1 MSKKE
6 TKAEETKAE
15 DVKTEETK
23 TEEVKVEETKTEEV
37 KAEESKTKTKPKAK
51 TKTKTK
57 PKAKPKAKP
66 KKEVEE
72 VKETVGMDKA
82 KFEKLI
88 TEFEGNYQILQNGV
102 VIANYSPYLQITLED
117 KSFRLFNKRFSYA
130 GVTIEKRK

>member
-23 TEEVKVEETKTEEV
+23 TEEVK
-37 KAEESKTKTKPKAK
+37 AEESKTKTKPK